1 MSHAPIDPPE
11 RLLDG
16 GATEFERRI
25 LEAAAGNKPSPETS
39 ARMAR
44 ALGVTATGIGAVAVG
59 TKLASDA
66 AVAKATTAAGTTVL
80 WPWVSAGVLGL
91 VIAGAVVGTRAW
103 QAAPTEA
110 RPALTPVTTPA
121 LLDPAPSAPPNGA
134 LGQSLPAGPSVT
146 STSEHAV
153 TRDLRDQIALID
165 AARTALSS
173 GAGRRAL
180 EILRRYQDG
189 YPAGSFRPEAAALKV
204 EALVK
209 LGREAEARA
218 LAERFVAEH
227 RGSLLAERVAKLA
240 GLGSRARAEPAG
252 SAGSGASREGTGTL
266 PGFP

>member
-16 GATEFERRI
+16 GATDFERRI
-25 LEAAAGNKPSPETS
+25 LGVAAGKKPSPETS

-66 AVAKATTAAGTTVL
+66 AVAKATTAAGTTVW

-103 QAAPTEA
+103 QAAPTKA

-121 LLDPAPSAPPNGA
+121 LLDPTPSALPTGA
-134 LGQSLPAGPSVT
+134 LGQSLPAGPSAT
-146 STSEHAV
+146 STREHAAV

-173 GAGRRAL
+173 GAGRRAI

-252 SAGSGASREGTGTL
+252 SAEHRGKVWEPDNRH
-266 PGFP
+266 

>member
-1 MSHAPIDPPE
+1 MSHSSMDPPE

-16 GATEFERRI
+16 GATDFERRI
-25 LEAAAGNKPSPETS
+25 LEAAAGKGPSPETS
-39 ARMAR
+39 ARMAQ
-44 ALGVTATGIGAVAVG
+44 ALGVTATGIGAAAVA

-66 AVAKATTAAGTTVL
+66 AVAKMTTAAGTTVL

-103 QAAPTEA
+103 QAAPPEA
-110 RPALTPVTTPA
+110 RPAPTRVAAPA
-121 LLDPAPSAPPNGA
+121 VAEPSAGAPPASA
-134 LGQSLPAGPSVT
+134 LDQTLPAGPSVT
-146 STSEHAV
+146 STGNHAAA
-153 TRDLRDQIALID
+153 TRDLREQIALID
-165 AARTALSS
+165 AARAALSS
-173 GAGRRAL
+173 GSGRRAL
-180 EILRRYQDG
+180 DILRRYQDG

-240 GLGSRARAEPAG
+240 GLGKP
-252 SAGSGASREGTGTL
+252 
-266 PGFP
+266 